1 MTPHLPKLSELSD
14 KLAGNNAKVSRYV
27 DSLPVR
33 LDTLVAA
40 ANEQDWSEVRRI
52 GDQLVRTAETFGY
65 PSASQAA
72 RQLCQE
78 LDKPHNVAGIKR
90 SLLRVLG
97 VYGSIRRPHA
107 MHQDVKTL

>member
-1 MTPHLPKLSELSD
+1 MTPHLPNLSKLSD

-33 LDTLVAA
+33 IDTLVAA

-52 GDQLVRTAETFGY
+52 SDQLVRSAETFGY
-65 PSASQAA
+65 PNVSQAA
-72 RQLCQE
+72 MQLCQE
-78 LDKPHNVAGIKR
+78 LDKPHNVSGIKL

-97 VYGSIRRPHA
+97 VYGSIRRPHTKQ
-107 MHQDVKTL
+107 QDVKTL